1 MFHACLLSP
10 FKETELHGTNKTRPP
25 PDLIQGNE
33 EFEIEAIL
41 THRTYKNRET
51 RYLIKWKGYDP
62 SENTWEPESN
72 LSNAEEELND
82 YKSQHNL

>member
-1 MFHACLLSP
+1 M
-10 FKETELHGTNKTRPP
+10 ELHGTNETRLP
-25 PDLIQGNE
+25 PDLVEGNK

-41 THRTYKNRET
+41 THCTYKNREM

-62 SENTWEPESN
+62 SENMWEPESN

-82 YKSQHNL
+82 YKS